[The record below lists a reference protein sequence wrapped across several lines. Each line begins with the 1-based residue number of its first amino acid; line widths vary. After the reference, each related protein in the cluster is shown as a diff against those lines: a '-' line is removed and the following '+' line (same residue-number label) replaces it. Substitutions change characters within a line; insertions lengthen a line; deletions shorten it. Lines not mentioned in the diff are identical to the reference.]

1 MIRTQVQLT
10 EEQIRTLR
18 ILASQRRVSVA
29 ELVRQSV
36 DHFVRSLAGTD
47 VETRRKRALAAAG
60 RFRSGCP
67 DLSTKHNQYLAEAY
81 HEGLY

>member
-18 ILASQRRVSVA
+18 MLASQRRVSVA

-36 DHFVRSLAGTD
+36 DHFVHSLAGTD
-47 VETRRKRALAAAG
+47 VETRKSAPLRLPDVSVPAAPT
-60 RFRSGCP
+60 FPQSMI
-67 DLSTKHNQYLAEAY
+67 SI
-81 HEGLY
+81 